1 MLQEKLNTQIR
12 DVCLAILIKK
22 NSHFRFRSLFSLKV
36 QSNSMEDVAQ
46 TIFLVFFFFQ
56 RKENP
61 FIAHFNGKSPDLD
74 RSLFFF
80 FSNNAFNDQRLVNQH
95 GRCSSNIFF
104 SQRKNYR
111 SFQREIP
118 CCRLGTSLTPLVLI
132 THSILF
138 SFPLLLLRLREVHF
152 IGCD

>member
-36 QSNSMEDVAQ
+36 QSNSMQ
-46 TIFLVFFFFQ
+46 LKQFFLFFFFSF
-56 RKENP
+56 KEKKIP
-61 FIAHFNGKSPDLD
+61 LQLISTGDPLIQTAHC
-74 RSLFFF
+74 FF
-80 FSNNAFNDQRLVNQH
+80 FSNNAFNDQRLVHQH

>member
-36 QSNSMEDVAQ
+36 QSNSMQ
-46 TIFLVFFFFQ
+46 LKQFFLFFFSF
-56 RKENP
+56 KEKKIPLQLISTGNP
-61 FIAHFNGKSPDLD
+61 LIQTAHC
-74 RSLFFF
+74 FF

-95 GRCSSNIFF
+95 GRCSSNIFS

-118 CCRLGTSLTPLVLI
+118 CCRLGTSLTSLVLI
-132 THSILF
+132 THSIF
-138 SFPLLLLRLREVHF
+138 FFFPLLLLRLREVHF
-152 IGCD
+152 FGCD

>member
-46 TIFLVFFFFQ
+46 TIFLVFFFSF
-56 RKENP
+56 KEKKIPLQLISTGNP
-61 FIAHFNGKSPDLD
+61 LIQTAHC
-74 RSLFFF
+74 FF

-104 SQRKNYR
+104 SQRKIYR